1 MSHASGESTSGDHA
15 LGQGESDATMTTT
28 STGPDHARLF
38 RKGLPEAAPRF
49 AGFPK
54 YNFVGG
60 HNDPT
65 RVPAEALAEAAAT
78 VLRREGA
85 NLALYNLGHGPLGHQ
100 GMRELVVDKLARH
113 RGIACTRDDV
123 LITSG
128 SLQGLDLVNDVFL
141 DAGDTVV
148 MEALSYAGAISR
160 VRDLGVSIVPAPLD
174 ADGMRMDALAAI
186 LDGLKARGVTPKY
199 IYTIPTIQN
208 PTGSILPLERR
219 RQLIALARAH
229 GVPIF
234 EDECYADLVWAG
246 TTAPPALYA
255 LDPEQVVHI
264 GSFSKTLAP
273 ALRAAYAVA
282 QWPVLSRLVACK
294 TDAGTGAVEQM
305 LIAEYFSRHFDSHVA
320 ALSGVLEDKLATML
334 DAVEREFGSAAECFR
349 PKGGIFLWI
358 RLPDAV
364 DVTKLVKP
372 AAERGIA
379 FNPGPEWACDP
390 ESARSQLRLCFA
402 LPSKER
408 IREGVAA
415 FARVCFEQTGI
426 PAQSGNVRHA
436 SR

>member
-1 MSHASGESTSGDHA
+1 MTSP
-15 LGQGESDATMTTT
+15 
-28 STGPDHARLF
+28 GPDYARLF
-38 RKGLPEAAPRF
+38 RKDTPEPAPRW

-54 YNFVGG
+54 YNFIGG

-65 RVPAEALAEAAAT
+65 QVPAAALAEAAAS
-78 VLRREGA
+78 VLRREGR
-85 NLALYNLGHGPLGHQ
+85 NLALYNLGHGPLGHAAL
-100 GMRELVVDKLARH
+100 REVVADKLARH

-128 SLQGLDLVNDVFL
+128 SLQGLDLVMDL
-141 DAGDTVV
+141 LIEPGDTVLI
-148 MEALSYAGAISR
+148 EELSYNGTITRARRRGAN
-160 VRDLGVSIVPAPLD
+160 IVPMPLD
-174 ADGMRMDALAAI
+174 ADGIRMDALERI
-186 LDGLKARGVTPKY
+186 LGDLKAKGITPKF

-219 RQLIALARAH
+219 HRLIALARAH

-246 TTAPPALYA
+246 TEAPPALYA
-255 LDPEQVVHI
+255 LDPGQVIHI

-273 ALRAAYAVA
+273 ALRVAYAVA
-282 QWPVLSRLVACK
+282 PWPVLSRLVALK
-294 TDAGTGAVEQM
+294 TDAGTGALEQM
-305 LIAEYFSRHFDSHVA
+305 LVAEYFSRHFDSHVA
-320 ALSGVLEDKLATML
+320 KLRGVLEDKLATML
-334 DAVEREFGSAAECFR
+334 DAVAREFGSAAECWK

-364 DVTKLVKP
+364 DVRKLIQP

-390 ESARSQLRLCFA
+390 ASARSQLRLCFA
-402 LPSKER
+402 LPSKEE

-426 PAQSGNVRHA
+426 PERSGNVRH
-436 SR
+436 RR